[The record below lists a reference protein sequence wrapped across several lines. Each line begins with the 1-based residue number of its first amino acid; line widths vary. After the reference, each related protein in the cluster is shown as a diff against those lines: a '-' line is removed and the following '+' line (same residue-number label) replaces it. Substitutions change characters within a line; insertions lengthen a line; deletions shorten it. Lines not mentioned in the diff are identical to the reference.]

1 VIWVIREE
9 DLLVL
14 QTAILDAAVA
24 KTVPGQSYLKLDDFL
39 TLLNQRF
46 DRETLAEMLKEL
58 VGEGI
63 LQQGAAGQQYCVSQA
78 YLASI
83 AGN

>member
-1 VIWVIREE
+1 MILVIREE
-9 DLLVL
+9 DLLTL
-14 QTAILDAAVA
+14 QTAILDTAVA
-24 KTVPGQSYLKLDDFL
+24 KTVPGQSYLKIDDFF

-63 LQQGAAGQQYCVSQA
+63 LQQGPDAGQYCVSQA

-83 AGN
+83 AG